1 MDVALLNVRIL
12 FQENVVTVDEI
23 GNRINGWKDL
33 YSCFAT
39 ISGEGGTEKSTAG
52 LIVKDSDITFTVRYC
67 EFIKNVDTLKNR
79 IVFDSELYN
88 IVAIDHMN
96 YKKKSVKFKC
106 ERVRR

>member
-1 MDVALLNVRIL
+1 MDVSLLNVKIV

-23 GNRINGWKDL
+23 GNRMNEWTDL

-39 ISGEGGTEKSTAG
+39 ISGEGGTEKSTTG
-52 LIVKDSDITFTVRYC
+52 LIVKDSDISFTVRYC
-67 EFIKNVDTLKNR
+67 EIIKNIDSLKNR
-79 IVFDSELYN
+79 IVFNSELYN
-88 IVAIDHMN
+88 IVSIDHMN